1 MKHEITNMK
10 KFLESLYVVINF
22 NELNIIDIKSKK
34 LERTVLFQDVNM
46 TAIHVT
52 EEYFVF
58 SDHFNYVYVVQK
70 SEFEVNIFLKIRM
83 KIWRKKN

>member
-1 MKHEITNMK
+1 MVKYIN
-10 KFLESLYVVINF
+10 SLYVVINF
-22 NELNIIDIKSKK
+22 NELNVIDIGTKK

-58 SDHFNYVYVVQK
+58 ADHFNYVYVVQK
-70 SEFEVNIFLKIRM
+70 SEFEVN
-83 KIWRKKN
+83 